1 MNLSEPFIRR
11 PVATS
16 LMAGALAFLGLAAFP
31 FLPVAPLPQVDFPTV
46 LVTATLAG
54 ASAETMASSV
64 ATPLERQ
71 IGQIAGITQMT
82 SFSALG
88 ATSITVQFD
97 LNRNIDLAAQD
108 VQAAITAAS
117 KTLPQTMTAPPTY
130 KKLNPADAPIL
141 ILSAQSD
148 TLPITV
154 VDEYADSFLAQ
165 QISQVTGV
173 ALVSLGG
180 EQRPSI
186 RIQVDPAK
194 LAARGLTL
202 EEIRGALLN
211 ATTNAPKGSLTSAR
225 TSLTIEANDQIV
237 EPKPFEDVIVAYRN
251 GAPVRVRDIGRA
263 VAAATDRFAA
273 AYHNNAQAILL
284 SVYKQPGANIIDTV
298 EQIKS
303 LLPKLT
309 ANIPAAMR
317 VDTVLDRTTTIRAS
331 VFDVEFT
338 LALTVVLV
346 VLVVLLFLRNLWAT
360 LVPAVTIVL
369 SLLGSFAAMYAFN
382 FSIDNLSLMALT
394 IAIGFVVDDAIVE
407 VENVYRHIEKGA
419 SPLEAA
425 LMGSGEIRFT
435 VLSISVSL
443 IAVFIPLLL
452 MSGIIGRL
460 FREFALTV
468 TASIVVSAFV
478 SLTLAPMLCSRFM
491 RPRSDRHGRL
501 YRTIEAGFD
510 ALLSGYRRTLD
521 IVLRHQAI
529 TLGVFFAT
537 MALSVVMMIQI
548 PKGFFPIQDTGMLNG
563 LAEAAQEV
571 SPTEMM
577 RLQRELGAVLL
588 RDPDIAGFA
597 SQTGSTGGNGNAQS
611 ANTARFFIAL
621 KPREERTLTASQIIN
636 RLRPQFAR
644 VEGANMFLQP
654 TQDITVGGRAA
665 RGSFQYTLQDA
676 NIPELVEWSEK
687 LLDKMRTLPQLADA
701 STDLLAIAPR
711 LRVTINRDQASR
723 FGITPQMIDDTL
735 NDAFGQ
741 RQITQYFTQLNTY
754 WVILEVTPELQ
765 DTFASLDRIY
775 VKSPLTGSVLP
786 LSALVTVDTTKV
798 GPLSVSHQGQFP
810 AVTLSFNLR
819 PGIALGQAVDAIL
832 GAARDIGL
840 PGSVIATF
848 QGNAQAFQSS
858 LASTPALI
866 GAALVVV
873 YIILGMLYESYIH
886 PLTILSTL
894 PSAGVGAVLALRAGG
909 MELSVMGIIAIILL
923 IGIVKKNG
931 IMLVDFAITAERDD
945 HMTPLDAIRQACL
958 LRFRPILMTTAAAMM
973 AGVPLALGHGTGA
986 ELRQPLGYAMVGGLA
1001 LSQLLT
1007 LYTTPVVYLYL
1018 DRLQSWLKRDASA
1031 PAHVPEDAHTAAAVV
1046 QLSARLKPGE

>member
-1 MNLSEPFIRR
+1 VNLSEPFIRR

-88 ATSITVQFD
+88 AASITVQFD

-180 EQRPSI
+180 EQRPAI

-211 ATTNAPKGSLTSAR
+211 ATTNAPKGSLTTAR

-273 AYHNNAQAILL
+273 AYHDNAPAILL

-298 EQIKS
+298 GQIKS

-317 VDTVLDRTTTIRAS
+317 IDTVLDRTTTIRAS

-407 VENVYRHIEKGA
+407 VENVYRHIERGA

-425 LMGSGEIRFT
+425 LTGSGEIRFT

-491 RPRSDRHGRL
+491 RHRSDRHGPL

-529 TLGVFFAT
+529 MLGVFFAT

-571 SPTEMM
+571 SPMEMM

-621 KPREERTLTASQIIN
+621 RPREERTLTASQIIN

-644 VEGANMFLQP
+644 IEGANMFLQA

-687 LLDKMRTLPQLADA
+687 MLDKMRTLPQLADA

-765 DTFASLDRIY
+765 DTFASLERIY
-775 VKSPLTGSVLP
+775 VKSPLTGAVLP
-786 LSALVTVDTTKV
+786 LSALVTADTTKV

-894 PSAGVGAVLALRAGG
+894 PSAGVGAVLALRAGQ

-945 HMTPLDAIRQACL
+945 HMPPLDAIRQACL

-1018 DRLQSWLKRDASA
+1018 DRLQSWLKRDAAA
-1031 PAHVPEDAHTAAAVV
+1031 PVHVPEDAHTAAAVV
-1046 QLSARLKPGE
+1046 QLTARSKPGE

>member
-165 QISQVTGV
+165 QISQVPGV
-173 ALVSLGG
+173 AQVSLGG
-180 EQRPSI
+180 EQRPAI

-202 EEIRGALLN
+202 EEIRGALVN

-309 ANIPAAMR
+309 ANIPAAIR
-317 VDTVLDRTTTIRAS
+317 VDSVLDRTTTIRAS
-331 VFDVEFT
+331 VLDVEFT

-425 LMGSGEIRFT
+425 LVGSGEIRFT

-501 YRTIEAGFD
+501 YNAIEAGFD

-571 SPTEMM
+571 SPMEMM

-644 VEGANMFLQP
+644 VEGANMFLQA

-676 NIPELVEWSEK
+676 NIPELVEWSQK

-741 RQITQYFTQLNTY
+741 R
-754 WVILEVTPELQ
+754 
-765 DTFASLDRIY
+765 
-775 VKSPLTGSVLP
+775 
-786 LSALVTVDTTKV
+786 
-798 GPLSVSHQGQFP
+798 
-810 AVTLSFNLR
+810 
-819 PGIALGQAVDAIL
+819 
-832 GAARDIGL
+832 
-840 PGSVIATF
+840 
-848 QGNAQAFQSS
+848 
-858 LASTPALI
+858 
-866 GAALVVV
+866 
-873 YIILGMLYESYIH
+873 
-886 PLTILSTL
+886 
-894 PSAGVGAVLALRAGG
+894 
-909 MELSVMGIIAIILL
+909 
-923 IGIVKKNG
+923 
-931 IMLVDFAITAERDD
+931 
-945 HMTPLDAIRQACL
+945 
-958 LRFRPILMTTAAAMM
+958 
-973 AGVPLALGHGTGA
+973 
-986 ELRQPLGYAMVGGLA
+986 
-1001 LSQLLT
+1001 
-1007 LYTTPVVYLYL
+1007 
-1018 DRLQSWLKRDASA
+1018 
-1031 PAHVPEDAHTAAAVV
+1031 
-1046 QLSARLKPGE
+1046 

>member
-1 MNLSEPFIRR
+1 VNLSEPFIRR

-16 LMAGALAFLGLAAFP
+16 LMMGAVAFLGLAAFP

-46 LVTATLAG
+46 VVTATLAG
-54 ASAETMASSV
+54 ASPETMASSV

-71 IGQIAGITQMT
+71 IGQISGITQMT

-108 VQAAITAAS
+108 VQAAIAAAS

-130 KKLNPADAPIL
+130 KKLNPADSPIL
-141 ILSAQSD
+141 ILSASSA

-154 VDEYADSFLAQ
+154 VDEFADSFLAQ
-165 QISQVTGV
+165 QLSQVPGV
-173 ALVSLGG
+173 AQVALGG
-180 EQRPSI
+180 EQRPAI

-202 EEIRGALLN
+202 EDIRGSLVN
-211 ATTNAPKGSLTSAR
+211 ATTNAPKGSLTTAR
-225 TSLTIEANDQIV
+225 TSLTFEANDQII
-237 EPKPFEDVIVAYRN
+237 EPKPFEDVILAYRN
-251 GAPVRVRDIGRA
+251 GAPVRVRDIGRV
-263 VAAATDRFAA
+263 VAAASDRFSA
-273 AYHNNAQAILL
+273 AYHDDVQAILL
-284 SVYKQPGANIIDTV
+284 SVYKQPGANVIDTV

-309 ANIPAAMR
+309 ANLPAAMQI
-317 VDTVLDRTTTIRAS
+317 DTVLDRTTTIQAS
-331 VFDVEFT
+331 VSDVEFT
-338 LALTVVLV
+338 LVLTVALV

-360 LVPAVTIVL
+360 LVPAFTIML
-369 SLLGSFAAMYAFN
+369 SLFGAFAAMYALN
-382 FSIDNLSLMALT
+382 FSIDNLSLIALT
-394 IAIGFVVDDAIVE
+394 IAVGFVVDDAIV
-407 VENVYRHIEKGA
+407 VAENIHRHIESGEA
-419 SPLEAA
+419 PTDAA
-425 LMGSGEIRFT
+425 LRGSSEIGFT
-435 VLSISVSL
+435 VLSISLSL

-452 MSGIIGRL
+452 MGGIIGRL
-460 FREFALTV
+460 FREFAVTV
-468 TASIVVSAFV
+468 TASIAVSAFV
-478 SLTLAPMLCSRFM
+478 SLTLAPMLCARFM
-491 RPRSDRHGRL
+491 RHQSDRHGRL
-501 YRTIEAGFD
+501 YRAVEAGFE
-510 ALLSGYRRTLD
+510 AMLFGYRRTLD

-537 MALSVVMMIQI
+537 MVLSFVVMLQI
-548 PKGFFPIQDTGMLNG
+548 PKGFFPIQDTGMLSG
-563 LAEAAQEV
+563 LAEAAQGV
-571 SPTEMM
+571 SPMEMM
-577 RLQRELGAVLL
+577 RLQRELGAVLM

-597 SQTGSTGGNGNAQS
+597 SQTGSTGGNGFAQT

-621 KPREERTLTASQIIN
+621 KPRDERTLTASQVID

-644 VEGANMFLQP
+644 VEGANMFLQA

-676 NIPELVEWSEK
+676 NIPELIEWSQR

-701 STDLLAIAPR
+701 SSDVLGVAPR
-711 LRVTINRDQASR
+711 LRVTINRDQAAR

-735 NDAFGQ
+735 NDAYGQ

-754 WVILEVTPELQ
+754 SIVLEIAPELQ
-765 DTFASLDRIY
+765 DAPGSLERVY
-775 VKSPLTGSVLP
+775 VKSPLTGAVLP
-786 LSALVTVDTTKV
+786 MSTLVTVDSTKV
-798 GPLSVSHQGQFP
+798 GALSVSHQGQFP

-819 PGIALGQAVDAIL
+819 PGVALGEVIDAITV
-832 GAARDIGL
+832 AAGDIGL
-840 PGSVIATF
+840 PGSVIGTF
-848 QGNAQAFQSS
+848 QGNAQAFQGA
-858 LASTPALI
+858 LASTPTLI
-866 GAALVVV
+866 GAALIVV
-873 YIILGMLYESYIH
+873 YIILGMLYESYVH

-894 PSAGVGAVLALRAGG
+894 PSAGVGAVLALRAGN
-909 MELSVMGIIAIILL
+909 MDLSVMGIIAIILL

-931 IMLVDFAITAERDD
+931 IMLVDFAITVERDD
-945 HMTPLDAIRQACL
+945 HVMPLDAIRQACL

-986 ELRQPLGYAMVGGLA
+986 ELRQPLGYAIVGGLA

-1018 DRLQSWLKRDASA
+1018 DRLQSWLRGSETDRFRFQ
-1031 PAHVPEDAHTAAAVV
+1031 EMQDTAA
-1046 QLSARLKPGE
+1046 E

>member
-16 LMAGALAFLGLAAFP
+16 LMMGAVAFLGLAAFP
-31 FLPVAPLPQVDFPTV
+31 FLPVAPLPQIDFPTV
-46 LVTATLAG
+46 QVTATLAG

-71 IGQIAGITQMT
+71 IGQIAGLTQLISIST
-82 SFSALG
+82 LG
-88 ATSITVQFD
+88 ATSVTVQFD

-141 ILSAQSD
+141 ILSARSE

-165 QISQVTGV
+165 QISQVPGV
-173 ALVSLGG
+173 AQVAIGG
-180 EQRPSI
+180 EQRPAI

-202 EEIRGALLN
+202 EELRGALVN
-211 ATTNAPKGSLTSAR
+211 ATTNAPKGSLTTAR

-263 VAAATDRFAA
+263 VAAATDRFSA
-273 AYHNNAQAILL
+273 AYHDNDQAILL
-284 SVYKQPGANIIDTV
+284 SVYKQPGANVIDTV
-298 EQIKS
+298 EQIKA

-317 VDTVLDRTTTIRAS
+317 VETVLDRTTTIRAS
-331 VFDVEFT
+331 VLDVEFT
-338 LALTVVLV
+338 LLLTVVLV
-346 VLVVLLFLRNLWAT
+346 VLVVLLFLRDLWAT
-360 LVPAVTIVL
+360 LVPAFTIVL
-369 SLLGSFAAMYAFN
+369 SLLGAFATMYMFN
-382 FSIDNLSLMALT
+382 FSLDNLSLMALT

-407 VENVYRHIEKGA
+407 VENVYRH
-419 SPLEAA
+419 LENGVPPFQAA
-425 LMGSGEIRFT
+425 LIGSGEIRFT
-435 VLSISVSL
+435 VLSISLSL
-443 IAVFIPLLL
+443 IAVFIPLLF
-452 MSGIIGRL
+452 MGGILGRL
-460 FREFALTV
+460 FREFAVTV
-468 TASIVVSAFV
+468 SATVVVSAVV

-491 RPRSDRHGRL
+491 RPRPDRHGRL
-501 YRTIEAGFD
+501 YLAIELAFD
-510 ALLSGYRRTLD
+510 ALLSFYRRTLD
-521 IVLRHQAI
+521 VVLRHQAI

-548 PKGFFPIQDTGMLNG
+548 PKGFFPIQDTGMLAG
-563 LAEAAQEV
+563 VAEAAQEV
-571 SPTEMM
+571 SAEEMM
-577 RLQRELGAVLL
+577 RLQREVGDVLL
-588 RDPDIAGFA
+588 RDPDVEGFA
-597 SQTGSTGGNGNAQS
+597 SQVSSTGGNGNAQT
-611 ANTARFFIAL
+611 ANTARFVISL
-621 KPREERTLTASQIIN
+621 KPLDQRKLTASQIVN
-636 RLRPQFAR
+636 WLRPQFAKL
-644 VEGANMFLQP
+644 EGVNMFMQA
-654 TQDITVGGRAA
+654 TQDITVGGRAS
-665 RGSFQYTLQDA
+665 RGSFQYTLQDT
-676 NIPELVEWSEK
+676 NIPELVEWSQIMLAK
-687 LLDKMRTLPQLADA
+687 LRALPQIADPSSDLFA
-701 STDLLAIAPR
+701 SAPR
-711 LRVTINRDQASR
+711 LKVTINRDQASR

-735 NDAFGQ
+735 NDAYGQ
-741 RQITQYFTQLNTY
+741 RQITQYFTQHNTY
-754 WVILEVTPELQ
+754 WIILEIAPELQ
-765 DTFASLDRIY
+765 DAVASLDRIY
-775 VKSPLTGSVLP
+775 VKSPLTGAVLP
-786 LSALVTVDTTKV
+786 LSALVTVDATKV

-819 PGIALGQAVDAIL
+819 PGVALGEAVNAII
-832 GAARDIGL
+832 GAARDL
-840 PGSVIATF
+840 PGSVIGTF

-866 GAALVVV
+866 GAALIVV

-894 PSAGVGAVLALRAGG
+894 PSAGVGALLALRAGN
-909 MELSVMGIIAIILL
+909 MDLSVIGIIAIILL

-945 HMTPLDAIRQACL
+945 HMPALDAIRKACL

-973 AGVPLALGHGTGA
+973 AGVPLALGHGTGS

-1007 LYTTPVVYLYL
+1007 LYTTPVIYLYL
-1018 DRLQSWLKRDASA
+1018 DRLQAWLRSTSIIGNR
-1031 PAHVPEDAHTAAAVV
+1031 PEEEVQAAAVRTAAA
-1046 QLSARLKPGE
+1046 E

>member
-1 MNLSEPFIRR
+1 VNLSEPFIRR

-54 ASAETMASSV
+54 ASAETMATSV

-71 IGQIAGITQMT
+71 IGQIAGITEMT

-88 ATSITVQFD
+88 ATSITVQFS

-141 ILSAQSD
+141 ILSARSD

-180 EQRPSI
+180 EQRPAI

-194 LAARGLTL
+194 LATRGLTL
-202 EEIRGALLN
+202 EEIRGALVN
-211 ATTNAPKGSLTSAR
+211 ATTNAPKGSLTTAR

-237 EPKPFEDVIVAYRN
+237 EPKPFDDVIIAYRN

-273 AYHNNAQAILL
+273 AYHDDAQAILL

-298 EQIKS
+298 EHIKL

-309 ANIPAAMR
+309 ANIPAAIR
-317 VDTVLDRTTTIRAS
+317 IDTVLDRTTTIRAS

-360 LVPAVTIVL
+360 MVPAVTIVL
-369 SLLGSFAAMYAFN
+369 SLLGSFAAMYAFS

-407 VENVYRHIEKGA
+407 VENVYRHIENGA

-425 LMGSGEIRFT
+425 LTGSREIRFT

-501 YRTIEAGFD
+501 YTIEAGFD

-571 SPTEMM
+571 SPMEMM

-597 SQTGSTGGNGNAQS
+597 SQTGSIGGNGNAQS

-621 KPREERTLTASQIIN
+621 KPREERTLTASEIIN
-636 RLRPQFAR
+636 RLRPQLAR
-644 VEGANMFLQP
+644 IEGANMFLQA

-765 DTFASLDRIY
+765 ETFASLERIY

-1018 DRLQSWLKRDASA
+1018 DRLQTWLRSAATDRDRRA
-1031 PAHVPEDAHTAAAVV
+1031 EDVQATAA
-1046 QLSARLKPGE
+1046 E

>member
-1 MNLSEPFIRR
+1 VNLSEPFIRR

-16 LMAGALAFLGLAAFP
+16 LMMGAVAFLGIAAFP
-31 FLPVAPLPQVDFPTV
+31 FLPIAPLPQVDFPTV
-46 LVTATLAG
+46 QVTATLAG

-108 VQAAITAAS
+108 IQAAIAAAS

-154 VDEYADSFLAQ
+154 VDEYADSFLAL
-165 QISQVTGV
+165 QISQVPGV

-180 EQRPSI
+180 EQRPAI
-186 RIQVDPAK
+186 RIQADPAK

-202 EEIRGALLN
+202 EDIRGALVN
-211 ATTNAPKGSLTSAR
+211 ATTNAPKGSLTTAR

-263 VAAATDRFAA
+263 VAAATDRFSA
-273 AYHNNAQAILL
+273 AYHDAAPAILL
-284 SVYKQPGANIIDTV
+284 SVYKQPGANVIDTV

-309 ANIPAAMR
+309 ANIPAAIR
-317 VDTVLDRTTTIRAS
+317 IDTVLDRTTTIRAS
-331 VFDVEFT
+331 VFEVEFT
-338 LALTVVLV
+338 LVLTVALV

-360 LVPAVTIVL
+360 LVPAFTIVL
-369 SLLGSFAAMYAFN
+369 SLLGSFATMYALN

-419 SPLEAA
+419 SPFEAA
-425 LMGSGEIRFT
+425 LTGSGEIRFT

-491 RPRSDRHGRL
+491 RHRPDNHGRL
-501 YRTIEAGFD
+501 YRAIESGFD

-548 PKGFFPIQDTGMLNG
+548 PKGFFPIQDTGMLSG

-571 SPTEMM
+571 SPMEMM
-577 RLQRELGAVLL
+577 RLQRELGAVLM

-597 SQTGSTGGNGNAQS
+597 SQTGSTGGNGNAQT

-621 KPREERTLTASQIIN
+621 KPREERTLTASQIID

-644 VEGANMFLQP
+644 VEGANMFVQA

-676 NIPELVEWSEK
+676 NIPELIEWSQK
-687 LLDKMRTLPQLADA
+687 LLDKMHTLPQLADA
-701 STDLLAIAPR
+701 STDLLAVAPR
-711 LRVTINRDQASR
+711 LKMTINRDQAAR
-723 FGITPQMIDDTL
+723 FGITPQLIDDTL
-735 NDAFGQ
+735 NDAYGQ

-754 WVILEVTPELQ
+754 WIILEVAPELQ

-775 VKSPLTGSVLP
+775 VKSPLTGAVLP
-786 LSALVTVDTTKV
+786 LSALVTVDAMKV

-819 PGIALGQAVDAIL
+819 AGVALGEAVDAIT
-832 GAARDIGL
+832 GAARDIAL

-866 GAALVVV
+866 GAALIVV

-894 PSAGVGAVLALRAGG
+894 PSAGVGALLALRAGQ
-909 MELSVMGIIAIILL
+909 MDLSVMGIIAIILL

-1018 DRLQSWLKRDASA
+1018 DRLQIWLRGDVTDHIGGADDM
-1031 PAHVPEDAHTAAAVV
+1031 PAVAA
-1046 QLSARLKPGE
+1046 E

>member
-1 MNLSEPFIRR
+1 VNLSEPFIRR

-16 LMAGALAFLGLAAFP
+16 LMACALAFLGLAAFP

-54 ASAETMASSV
+54 ASAEIMASSV

-148 TLPITV
+148 TLPIIV

-165 QISQVTGV
+165 QISQVPGV
-173 ALVSLGG
+173 AQVSLGG
-180 EQRPSI
+180 EQRPAI

-202 EEIRGALLN
+202 EEIRGALVN

-225 TSLTIEANDQIV
+225 TSLTIETNDQIV

-263 VAAATDRFAA
+263 VAAATDSFAA
-273 AYHNNAQAILL
+273 AYHNDAQAILL

-309 ANIPAAMR
+309 ANIPAAIR

-331 VFDVEFT
+331 VLDVEFT
-338 LALTVVLV
+338 LVLTVGLV

-360 LVPAVTIVL
+360 LVPAITIVL

-407 VENVYRHIEKGA
+407 VENVYRHIEQG
-419 SPLEAA
+419 SPPLQAA
-425 LMGSGEIRFT
+425 LVGSGEIRFT

-478 SLTLAPMLCSRFM
+478 SLTLAPMLCSRFL
-491 RPRSDRHGRL
+491 RHQSDRHGRL
-501 YRTIEAGFD
+501 YRIIEAGFD

-521 IVLRHQAI
+521 IVLRHQAV

-537 MALSVVMMIQI
+537 MALSVLMMIQI

-571 SPTEMM
+571 SPVEMM

-621 KPREERTLTASQIIN
+621 KPWEERTLTASQIID
-636 RLRPQFAR
+636 RSRPQFAR
-644 VEGANMFLQP
+644 VEGANMFLQA

-687 LLDKMRTLPQLADA
+687 MLAKMRTLPQLAEA

-723 FGITPQMIDDTL
+723 FGITPQTIDDTL
-735 NDAFGQ
+735 DDAFGQ
-741 RQITQYFTQLNTY
+741 RQVTQYFTQLNTY
-754 WVILEVTPELQ
+754 FVILEITPDLQ
-765 DTFASLDRIY
+765 EFSASLDRIY
-775 VKSPLTGSVLP
+775 VKSPLTGAVLP

-832 GAARDIGL
+832 GAARDIGM

-858 LASTPALI
+858 LSSTPALI

-873 YIILGMLYESYIH
+873 YIVLGMLYESYIH

-894 PSAGVGAVLALRAGG
+894 PSAGVGAVLALRAGQ
-909 MELSVMGIIAIILL
+909 MELSVIGIIAIILL

-945 HMTPLDAIRQACL
+945 HMAPVDAIRQACL

-986 ELRQPLGYAMVGGLA
+986 ELRRPLGFAMVGGLA

-1018 DRLQSWLKRDASA
+1018 DRLQAWLRGAATDSGRRTADVQ
-1031 PAHVPEDAHTAAAVV
+1031 PTAA
-1046 QLSARLKPGE
+1046 E